1 MKKRL
6 VVSAVLCTAAA
17 SLCTVASLAQQATP
31 VVPPAKQAAPPEA
44 AAGKAAQPP
53 APALKVEEKVSYAGA
68 EGCIRISNEAAEL
81 IIATQYGPRI
91 LRYAPAG
98 GKETDNLF
106 GIVPEVTLK
115 TDLGQWYIRGG
126 HRLWHAPEGK
136 PRSYVPDN
144 EPVQVVREGDT
155 FRLIQPVEKATG
167 IEKEIDVTLDPNGSH
182 VTVLHKLT
190 NRGLFAADMAC
201 WAMSVMGKG
210 GMAIVPQEPYQSH
223 DDALLPARPLVLWPY
238 TNLTDPRW
246 QIGQKYI
253 TLRQDPD
260 QKESQKVGV
269 LNRQGWAAYYR
280 SGLLFFK
287 RFACDAEKAYPDFNS
302 NNEIYTDGAILELE
316 TLGTLE
322 RVQPGATITH
332 REDWWL
338 YKSVDIGNGEAGL
351 AAALQPI
358 LSETAKKQ

>member
-1 MKKRL
+1 MKKL
-6 VVSAVLCTAAA
+6 MISAAA
-17 SLCTVASLAQQATP
+17 CVAALTLLPDVTRAQQAPPAAQTEKQAVPTP
-31 VVPPAKQAAPPEA
+31 VAPPDKPSA
-44 AAGKAAQPP
+44 

-68 EGCIRISNEAAEL
+68 EGCIRISNENAEL
-81 IIATQYGPRI
+81 IIATQYGPRV

-98 GKETDNLF
+98 GKDTDNVF
-106 GIVPEVTLK
+106 GIVPEVTVK
-115 TDLGQWYIRGG
+115 TDIGQWFIRGG

-144 EPVQVVREGDT
+144 DPVKVVREGDT
-155 FRLIQPVEKATG
+155 FRLIQPVEKQTG
-167 IEKEIDVTLDPNGSH
+167 IEKEIDITLDPTGTH

-190 NRGLFAADMAC
+190 NRGYFAADMAC

-246 QIGQKYI
+246 QVGQKYI

-287 RFACDAEKAYPDFNS
+287 RFPCDADKSYPDFNS
-302 NNEIYTDGAILELE
+302 NNEIYADGAILELE
-316 TLGTLE
+316 TLGMLE
-322 RVQPGATITH
+322 KVQPGATITH

-338 YKSVDIGNGEAGL
+338 YKSVDIGNGEAGI

-358 LSETAKKQ
+358 LTETARKQ